1 MFNSSLEGEFRNS
14 FFFSKIQ
21 LLYILTYFSY
31 CFICLGCLHVLFFF
45 SFVCFVS
52 HMIEFDALLAN
63 RRSF

>member
-1 MFNSSLEGEFRNS
+1 MFNSSSRGVNLEFK

-21 LLYILTYFSY
+21 LLYLLT
-31 CFICLGCLHVLFFF
+31 CLFACAFL

-52 HMIEFDALLAN
+52 HMTEFDALLAS